1 MATTSTTAGDPVNV
15 EEEVNAAPENVEE
28 EVNVEQDT
36 EVENALPPRRMRND
50 PEHEMVPMVPG
61 SLGQRMRG
69 NASLGMASAPPAQ
82 QVQQMMT
89 ALMQGQTIPLQ
100 YGRWV
105 QWDQTSWVG
114 SMQTYRYGVLNGLQV
129 EMDFAQ
135 VGLMLRRPVV
145 PGVTHSL
152 ALQGNVTAVPKSG
165 LTRESTR
172 SADEEVDPGVPVE
185 HGMVQPG
192 RKPPPQAWFQRQNMQ
207 DWMNRMAKPP
217 AGPPPYAMPGPPPAG
232 PPPHVM
238 PAGTTS
244 NRSTSWQ
251 GNAKGSSD
259 LCAWTSTSTTTNSRS
274 DATKTTRSCRIWWR
288 SWWQSAATTTTD
300 DGKP

>member
-1 MATTSTTAGDPVNV
+1 
-15 EEEVNAAPENVEE
+15 
-28 EVNVEQDT
+28 
-36 EVENALPPRRMRND
+36 
-50 PEHEMVPMVPG
+50 
-61 SLGQRMRG
+61 
-69 NASLGMASAPPAQ
+69 
-82 QVQQMMT
+82 MMT

-185 HGMVQPG
+185 HGMVS
-192 RKPPPQAWFQRQNMQ
+192 AWTET
-207 DWMNRMAKPP
+207 ATSGLVSATEH
-217 AGPPPYAMPGPPPAG
+217 AGLDEPHGQTPCRSTTLCNAG
-232 PPPHVM
+232 TTTSRSTTSCD
-238 PAGTTS
+238 AGTTS